1 MNHYEIV
8 FILNPQQSAESKL
21 FEKCKEQIIA
31 VNGTV
36 DRSEEIGSRELAY
49 PINDCNK
56 GHYYL
61 INFQCESKEL
71 SKIEGLFKF
80 NEAILR
86 SSIVKKRRSET
97 EPSVLLTQTR
107 EKQSEMKKF
116 SESKTSERDKQ
127 ATPIKEIKEEAKLTE
142 KVENVEKESEPAETK
157 GDNK

>member
-21 FEKCKEQIIA
+21 FEKCKEQITA
-31 VNGTV
+31 VNGIV
-36 DRSEEIGSRELAY
+36 HRSEEIGSRDLAY

-86 SSIVKKRRSET
+86 SSIVKKRRPET
-97 EPSVLLTQTR
+97 EPSVLLTQTK
-107 EKQSEMKKF
+107 EKQSEMKKY
-116 SESKTSERDKQ
+116 SESKTSEREKQ
-127 ATPIKEIKEEAKLTE
+127 ATPVKEIKEEAKSTE
-142 KVENVEKESEPAETK
+142 KIEKAEKESESAEAK
-157 GDNK
+157 EENK

>member
-21 FEKCKEQIIA
+21 FEKCKEQITA
-31 VNGTV
+31 VSGIV
-36 DRSEEIGSRELAY
+36 HRSEEIGSRELAY

-97 EPSVLLTQTR
+97 EPSVLLTQTK
-107 EKQSEMKKF
+107 EKQSEMKKY
-116 SESKTSERDKQ
+116 SESKNSEREKQ
-127 ATPIKEIKEEAKLTE
+127 ATPANETKEEAKSTE
-142 KVENVEKESEPAETK
+142 KIENAEKESGSAEAK
-157 GDNK
+157 EENK